1 MTFSVMITT
10 RNRAESLAR
19 TLAVLDKLNPKPF
32 EILVTV
38 DGSSDGTIEET
49 LRKYPHVVLNVNA
62 LNKGSIASRH
72 GMMMMA
78 RGEFVLALDD
88 DSYPEQKDCLATLAS
103 LFETCPDLAVAT
115 FPQRTDEYPET
126 LLKTDFGVE
135 RSVRSF
141 ASSGACL
148 SVAAYRSLDG
158 FQERFFHMYEE
169 PDYALQCVAANW
181 DIRFFPQ
188 ITIRH
193 HWVADSRSELR
204 NHYRHARNEFW
215 STLMRCPM
223 PYTPVILVARV
234 YTQARF
240 AAGRGAWWLLTE
252 PKWWWMA
259 MGGLNSFLKKRKPVP
274 WQDYKRWLSL
284 PDGARE

>member
-1 MTFSVMITT
+1 MKISVMITT
-10 RNRAESLAR
+10 RNRAESLAL
-19 TLAVLDKLNPKPF
+19 TLAVLEKLNPKPF

-49 LRKYPHVVLNVNA
+49 LRKYPHVVLNVNSV
-62 LNKGSIASRH
+62 NKGSIASRH
-72 GMMMMA
+72 EMMMMA
-78 RGEFVLALDD
+78 RGDLVLALDD
-88 DSYPEQKDCLATLAS
+88 DSYPEQKDCLAMLGS
-103 LFETCPDLAVAT
+103 IFEKRPDLAVAT

-148 SVAAYRSLDG
+148 RVASYRSLEG
-158 FQERFFHMYEE
+158 FQEKFFHMYEE

-204 NHYRHARNEFW
+204 NHHRHARNEFW

-223 PYTPVILVARV
+223 PYLPAILLGRV
-234 YTQARF
+234 YTQACF
-240 AAGRGAWWLLTE
+240 AASRGAGWLLTE

-259 MGGLNSFLKKRKPVP
+259 SQGILKILQRRRPVS
-274 WQDYKRWLSL
+274 WQAYRRWLAL
-284 PDGARE
+284 PDE

>member
-1 MTFSVMITT
+1 MTISVMITT
-10 RNRAESLAR
+10 RNRSESLAR
-19 TLAVLDKLNPKPF
+19 TLAVLEGLNPRPL
-32 EILVTV
+32 EILVTL
-38 DGSSDGTIEET
+38 DCSSDGTIEEI
-49 LRKYPHVVLNVNA
+49 LRKHPDVILNVNA
-62 LNKGSIASRH
+62 MNKGSIASRH

-78 RGEFVLALDD
+78 RGELVLALDD
-88 DSYPEQKDCLATLAS
+88 DSYPEQKDCLATLGS
-103 LFETCPDLAVAT
+103 IFEKRPDLAVAT
-115 FPQRTDEYPET
+115 FPQRTDEYAET
-126 LLKTDFGVE
+126 LLKTDFGAE

-158 FQERFFHMYEE
+158 FQGRFFHMYEE

-188 ITIRH
+188 MTIRH

-204 NHYRHARNEFW
+204 NHHRHARNEFW

-223 PYTPVILVARV
+223 PYLPLILLGRV
-234 YTQARF
+234 YTQAFF
-240 AAGRGAWWLLTE
+240 ALRRGAWWLLAE

-259 MGGLNSFLKKRKPVP
+259 SQEILKILQLRKPVS
-274 WQDYKRWLSL
+274 WQAYRRWLAL
-284 PDGARE
+284 PDE

>member
-1 MTFSVMITT
+1 MKISVMITT
-10 RNRAESLAR
+10 RNRAESLAL
-19 TLAVLDKLNPKPF
+19 TLAVLEKLNPKPF

-49 LRKYPHVVLNVNA
+49 LRKYPHVVLNVNSV
-62 LNKGSIASRH
+62 NKGSIASRH
-72 GMMMMA
+72 RMMMMA
-78 RGEFVLALDD
+78 RGDLVLALDD
-88 DSYPEQKDCLATLAS
+88 DSYPEEKNCLAMFGS
-103 LFETCPDLAVAT
+103 IFENRPDLAVAT

-148 SVAAYRSLDG
+148 RVASYRSLEG
-158 FQERFFHMYEE
+158 FQEKFFHMYEE

-181 DIRFFPQ
+181 EVRYFPQ

-193 HWVADSRSELR
+193 HWVSDSRSELR
-204 NHYRHARNEFW
+204 NHHRHARNELW

-223 PYTPVILVARV
+223 PYLPAILLGRV
-234 YTQARF
+234 YTQGIF
-240 AAGRGAWWLLTE
+240 AARRGATWLLTE

-259 MGGLNSFLKKRKPVP
+259 SQGILKILQRRRPVS
-274 WQDYKRWLSL
+274 WQAYRRWLAL
-284 PDGARE
+284 PDE

>member
-1 MTFSVMITT
+1 MKISVMITT
-10 RNRAESLAR
+10 RNRSASLAR
-19 TLAVLDKLNPKPF
+19 TLAVLEKLDPGPD

-38 DGSSDGTIEET
+38 DGSSDGTVEEI
-49 LRKYPHVVLNVNA
+49 LQKHPEVILNVNSV
-62 LNKGSIASRH
+62 NKGSIASRH
-72 GMMMMA
+72 AMMMMA
-78 RGEFVLALDD
+78 RGDLMLALDD
-88 DSYPEQKDCLATLAS
+88 DSYPEQSDCLATLGAI
-103 LFETCPDLAVAT
+103 FGKRAGLAVAT

-126 LLKTDFGVE
+126 LLKSDFGAE

-148 SVAAYRSLDG
+148 RVAAYRTLDG
-158 FQERFFHMYEE
+158 FQEKFFHMYEE

-181 DIRFFPQ
+181 DVRCFPQ

-204 NHYRHARNEFW
+204 NHHRHARNEFW
-215 STLMRCPM
+215 STVMRCPL
-223 PYTPVILVARV
+223 PYMSAILLGRV
-234 YTQARF
+234 FTQASF
-240 AAGRGAWWLLTE
+240 AAGRGAWWLITE

-259 MGGLNSFLKKRKPVP
+259 LSGLNSFLQKRNPVA

-284 PDGARE
+284 PDK

>member
-1 MTFSVMITT
+1 MNISVMITT

-19 TLAVLDKLNPKPF
+19 TLTVLDFLNPKPL

-38 DGSSDGTIEET
+38 DGSSDGTVEEI
-49 LRKYPHVVLNVNA
+49 LQKHPEVILYVNSV
-62 LNKGSIASRH
+62 NKGSISSRH

-78 RGEFVLALDD
+78 RADLVLALDD
-88 DSYPEQKDCLATLAS
+88 DSYPEERDCMATLGAI
-103 LFETCPDLAVAT
+103 FKERPNLAVAT
-115 FPQRTDEYPET
+115 FSQKTDEYPET
-126 LLKTDFGVE
+126 LSKTDFGAE

-141 ASSGACL
+141 TSSGACL
-148 SVAAYRSLDG
+148 RVAAYRSLDG

-204 NHYRHARNEFW
+204 NHHRHARNEFW
-215 STLMRCPM
+215 STAMRCPM
-223 PYTPVILVARV
+223 PYMPFILLARV
-234 YTQARF
+234 YTQACF
-240 AAGRGAWWLLTE
+240 AAGRGATWLITE
-252 PKWWWMA
+252 PKWWGMA
-259 MGGLNSFLKKRKPVP
+259 LAGIKSVLEKRKPLD
-274 WQDYKRWLSL
+274 WQVYKRWLSL
-284 PDGARE
+284 PDE